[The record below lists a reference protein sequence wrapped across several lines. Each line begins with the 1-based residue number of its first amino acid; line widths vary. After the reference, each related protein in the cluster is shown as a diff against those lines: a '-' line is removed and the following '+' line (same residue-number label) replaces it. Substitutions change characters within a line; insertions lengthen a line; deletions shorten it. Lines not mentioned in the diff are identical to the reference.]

1 MATRPLFYRSPSVSR
16 ASLSTFVLGLGLA
29 LVGLASLL
37 APESVQCLGQWMSK
51 SITQLLAHP
60 RPPVRSALSSRLK
73 HKINRGA

>member
-60 RPPVRSALSSRLK
+60 AHQFVKPSA
-73 HKINRGA
+73 RG

>member
-16 ASLSTFVLGLGLA
+16 ASLSTFLLGLGLT
-29 LVGLASLL
+29 LIGLASLW

-60 RPPVRSALSSRLK
+60 AHQFVQPSA
-73 HKINRGA
+73 RG

>member
-1 MATRPLFYRSPSVSR
+1 MATRPLFYRSPSVTR

-29 LVGLASLL
+29 LLGLASLL

-60 RPPVRSALSSRLK
+60 AHQFVQPSA
-73 HKINRGA
+73 RG